1 MIDTF
6 GNSALTFGAS
16 NSQCI
21 QSTAGGTHLSSIWTQ
36 VFSAGGEITIR
47 K

>member
-1 MIDTF
+1 MIDMF
-6 GNSALTFGAS
+6 GNSALSWGAS

-21 QSTAGGTHLSSIWTQ
+21 QSTVGGTHISSVWTQ
-36 VFSAGGEITIR
+36 VFSSGSELNIR